1 MARKK
6 TPTRGR
12 GAGRRSTGNRS
23 TGSRSGR
30 NTGRRTAPKKK
41 VPLGVLA
48 WTMLLLLI
56 LVMFL
61 ANRSAIRDVVDRTE
75 LLAVLR
81 RSVDN
86 AVGSPPGA
94 AAPPEAPALTEAPE
108 ATETP
113 AAPEPTGNDQ
123 PPPAAPPP
131 AQQPTAPQVDA
142 APPTEPPAAPQQTS
156 PRAAEPA
163 PAGGNEPPA
172 QAAPA
177 AGAERRL
184 FFAAVGEAGEI
195 AVTGVTRTIDA
206 SASPLTA
213 ALQTLFAGPD
223 PGELNRG
230 LITLIPPAATLN
242 RVYVQERIAY
252 VDVSESFRF
261 NPLGREGS
269 EAQLRQLVLS
279 ATEFPGVEMVQ
290 LLIDGRRVDFLG
302 SEGTYVGEPISR
314 AAVVAGA
321 AP

>member
-1 MARKK
+1 MPFCGQAHHGRRRQVNGARPFNVRCRNADLEEIGTPTSSGTGMARKK

-23 TGSRSGR
+23 TGSRSGRSGR

-113 AAPEPTGNDQ
+113 K
-123 PPPAAPPP
+123 
-131 AQQPTAPQVDA
+131 
-142 APPTEPPAAPQQTS
+142 
-156 PRAAEPA
+156 
-163 PAGGNEPPA
+163 
-172 QAAPA
+172 
-177 AGAERRL
+177 
-184 FFAAVGEAGEI
+184 
-195 AVTGVTRTIDA
+195 
-206 SASPLTA
+206 
-213 ALQTLFAGPD
+213 
-223 PGELNRG
+223 
-230 LITLIPPAATLN
+230 
-242 RVYVQERIAY
+242 
-252 VDVSESFRF
+252 
-261 NPLGREGS
+261 
-269 EAQLRQLVLS
+269 LVFS
-279 ATEFPGVEMVQ
+279 T
-290 LLIDGRRVDFLG
+290 RRVG
-302 SEGTYVGEPISR
+302 KIG
-314 AAVVAGA
+314 
-321 AP
+321 

>member
-1 MARKK
+1 MARK
-6 TPTRGR
+6 TTRKQGR
-12 GAGRRSTGNRS
+12 GTNRRSTGRGN
-23 TGSRSGR
+23 TSRGSGR
-30 NTGRRTAPKKK
+30 RPAPKKK
-41 VPLGVLA
+41 APLGVLV
-48 WTMLLLLI
+48 WITLLLLV

-61 ANRSAIRDVVDRTE
+61 SNRTAIREVLDRTE
-75 LLAVLR
+75 LLAVLQ
-81 RSVDN
+81 RSVDG
-86 AVGSPPGA
+86 AVGGPPQA
-94 AAPPEAPALTEAPE
+94 AAPPEPPAPAEAP
-108 ATETP
+108 T
-113 AAPEPTGNDQ
+113 APEPAASPQ
-123 PPPAAPPP
+123 PAQETAAPQVVAVSPPEPLDEPAAEAQEAPRPTAEPEPAPPEDADAPQLQTAPAAQAPPP
-131 AQQPTAPQVDA
+131 
-142 APPTEPPAAPQQTS
+142 
-156 PRAAEPA
+156 
-163 PAGGNEPPA
+163 
-172 QAAPA
+172 

-242 RVYVQERIAY
+242 GVSVRERIAY

-261 NPLGREGS
+261 NPLGREGFD
-269 EAQLRQLVLS
+269 AQLRQLVLS

>member
-6 TPTRGR
+6 TRKQGR
-12 GAGRRSTGNRS
+12 GTSRRSTGRGS
-23 TGSRSGR
+23 TSRGSS
-30 NTGRRTAPKKK
+30 RRPAPKKK
-41 VPLGVLA
+41 APLGVLV
-48 WTMLLLLI
+48 WTMLLLLV

-61 ANRSAIRDVVDRTE
+61 SNRTAIREVLDRTE
-75 LLAVLR
+75 LLAVLQ
-81 RSVDN
+81 RSVDG
-86 AVGSPPGA
+86 AVGGPLQT
-94 AAPPEAPALTEAPE
+94 AAPPEPPAPAEA
-108 ATETP
+108 P
-113 AAPEPTGNDQ
+113 AAPEPAAQETAAPQ
-123 PPPAAPPP
+123 VVAVSPPEPPNEPPSAEAQEAPRPTAEPEPAPPEDAGAPQLQTAPAAQAPPP
-131 AQQPTAPQVDA
+131 
-142 APPTEPPAAPQQTS
+142 
-156 PRAAEPA
+156 
-163 PAGGNEPPA
+163 
-172 QAAPA
+172 

-242 RVYVQERIAY
+242 GVSVRERIAY

-261 NPLGREGS
+261 NPLGREGFD
-269 EAQLRQLVLS
+269 AQLRQLVLS

>member
-6 TPTRGR
+6 TRKQGR
-12 GAGRRSTGNRS
+12 GTSRRSTSRGS
-23 TGSRSGR
+23 TSRGSGR
-30 NTGRRTAPKKK
+30 RPAPKKK
-41 VPLGVLA
+41 APLGVLV
-48 WTMLLLLI
+48 WTMLLLLV

-61 ANRSAIRDVVDRTE
+61 SNRTAIREVLDRTE
-75 LLAVLR
+75 LLAVLQ
-81 RSVDN
+81 RSVDG
-86 AVGSPPGA
+86 AVGGPPQTA
-94 AAPPEAPALTEAPE
+94 APPEPSAPPEAPA
-108 ATETP
+108 
-113 AAPEPTGNDQ
+113 APEPAASPQ
-123 PPPAAPPP
+123 APPET
-131 AQQPTAPQVDA
+131 AAPQVVA
-142 APPTEPPAAPQQTS
+142 VPRSESPPEPPSEPAAEAQEA
-156 PRAAEPA
+156 PRPAAEPA
-163 PAGGNEPPA
+163 PPADAGAPELQTAPAA
-172 QAAPA
+172 QAARP

-242 RVYVQERIAY
+242 GVSVRERIAY

-261 NPLGREGS
+261 NPLGREGFD
-269 EAQLRQLVLS
+269 AQLRQLVLS

-290 LLIDGRRVDFLG
+290 ILIDGRRVDFLG

>member
-6 TPTRGR
+6 TRKQGR
-12 GAGRRSTGNRS
+12 GTSRRSTGRGS
-23 TGSRSGR
+23 TSRGSS
-30 NTGRRTAPKKK
+30 RRAAPKKK
-41 VPLGVLA
+41 APLGVLV
-48 WTMLLLLI
+48 WTMLLLLV

-61 ANRSAIRDVVDRTE
+61 SNRTAIREVLDRTE
-75 LLAVLR
+75 LLAVLQ
-81 RSVDN
+81 RSVDG
-86 AVGSPPGA
+86 AVGGPPQTA
-94 AAPPEAPALTEAPE
+94 APPEPPAPPEAPEAPAASPQAPQETAAPQVVAVPRSEAPPEPRNEPPADDAPE
-108 ATETP
+108 AP
-113 AAPEPTGNDQ
+113 RPT
-123 PPPAAPPP
+123 
-131 AQQPTAPQVDA
+131 
-142 APPTEPPAAPQQTS
+142 
-156 PRAAEPA
+156 AEPA
-163 PAGGNEPPA
+163 PPADAGEPELQTAPAA
-172 QAAPA
+172 QAAPP

-242 RVYVQERIAY
+242 GVSVRERIAY

-261 NPLGREGS
+261 NPLGRAGFD
-269 EAQLRQLVLS
+269 AQLRQLVLS